1 MSESDES
8 TPPPANPANAAP
20 RQHWW
25 QTTWQWISAP
35 LKAITWLAALLA
47 AITALYAY
55 GPAAYRFIA
64 WRQVEYDI
72 IENIHAGFNIAYV
85 DAQLGKP
92 ALVKAVSAQRPLTQY
107 IYVRR
112 DYVVMADADS
122 AGEVELYSV
131 LSCDASFAPTFSAPN
146 GTLVSLQSQPL
157 ARAAAWR
164 YPKEQQGDPNK
175 RLLAYFPRS
184 TADSLGQELEYDAD
198 AGTSATSGT
207 WTLVGYNDECG
218 RGADSLAAD
227 RSIWQTTAP
236 GNPRVKAF
244 RAHNAA
250 NIYAETA
257 PNSGLALDTAQGSLV
272 ANGGIGGDD
281 RSAGIPPDAE
291 LTAFV
296 SPVSNELLFPIPTG
310 TTRTFP

>member
-1 MSESDES
+1 MSESDEPA
-8 TPPPANPANAAP
+8 PPPPKAANQAP
-20 RQHWW
+20 GQHWW
-25 QTTWQWISAP
+25 QTTWHWISAP
-35 LKAITWLAALLA
+35 LKAVTWLAALLA
-47 AITALYAY
+47 AITALAAY
-55 GPAAYRFIA
+55 GPAAYRLLE
-64 WRQVEYDI
+64 WRAVEYDI

-157 ARAAAWR
+157 AHAAAWR
-164 YPKEQQGDPNK
+164 YPEDHQVDPNK

-184 TADSLGQELEYDAD
+184 TADSLGQELEYDSD

-207 WTLVGYNDECG
+207 WTFVGYNDECG

-227 RSIWQTTAP
+227 RSIWQTTSP
-236 GNPRVKAF
+236 SNPRVTAF

-250 NIYAETA
+250 NLYAETA
-257 PNSGLALDTAQGSLV
+257 PNSQLALDTAQGSLV

-281 RSAGIPPDAE
+281 QSAGIPSEAE
-291 LTAFV
+291 STAFV
-296 SPVSNELLFPIPTG
+296 SPISNELLFPIPTG
-310 TTRTFP
+310 TTQTFP

>member
-1 MSESDES
+1 VNEAVDSPS
-8 TPPPANPANAAP
+8 PPPRPEP
-20 RQHWW
+20 PSRKQHWW
-25 QTTWQWISAP
+25 QTTWHWISAP

-55 GPAAYRFIA
+55 GPTAYRFIA

-107 IYVRR
+107 IYLRR
-112 DYVVMADADS
+112 DYVVMADVDS

-131 LSCDASFAPTFSAPN
+131 LSCDAFFAPTFSAPN

-157 ARAAAWR
+157 DRSAAWR
-164 YPKEQQGDPNK
+164 YPKEQRGDPNK
-175 RLLAYFPRS
+175 RLLAYYPRS
-184 TADSLGQELEYDAD
+184 TADSLGQELEYDAID
-198 AGTSATSGT
+198 GSSATSGT
-207 WTLVGYNDECG
+207 WTFVGYNDECG
-218 RGADSLAAD
+218 RGGDDLAAD
-227 RSIWQTTAP
+227 SSIWQTTSP
-236 GNPRVKAF
+236 TNPRVKDF

-250 NIYAETA
+250 NVYAETA
-257 PNSGLALDTAQGSLV
+257 PNSELALDVSGGALI
-272 ANGGIGGDD
+272 ANGGLGSVDQSD
-281 RSAGIPPDAE
+281 SASDELE

-296 SPVSNELLFPIPTG
+296 SPVSNELLFPIQTG
-310 TTRTFP
+310 TTQTFR